1 MDITISHMREVRL
14 VIDDYVYIAYFK
26 TKWKEITKEL
36 KSYGCDYSHIQITK
50 EGNKIGHSIRDKQ
63 RSQELI

>member
-1 MDITISHMREVRL
+1 MASTICPLREVVT

-26 TKWKEITKEL
+26 TKWKEITKKL
-36 KSYGCDYSHIQITK
+36 KSYGCDYSHIRITK
-50 EGNKIGHSIRDKQ
+50 EVDKDGYSIRDKQ

>member
-1 MDITISHMREVRL
+1 M
-14 VIDDYVYIAYFK
+14 IDDYVYIAYFK
-26 TKWKEITKEL
+26 AKWKEITKEL